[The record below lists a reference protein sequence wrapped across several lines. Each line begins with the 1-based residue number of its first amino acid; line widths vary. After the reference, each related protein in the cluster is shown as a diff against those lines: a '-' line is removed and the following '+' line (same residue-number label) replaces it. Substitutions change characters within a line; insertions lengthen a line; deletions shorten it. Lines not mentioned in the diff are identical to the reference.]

1 MAILCVDPDPDALAA
16 ARDALDRAGFETR
29 GCGSVADARAALGD
43 GDEDGIDCL
52 ITEQDLPD
60 GTGLG
65 LIEHARKT
73 VPDAACI
80 LFTGVPLSEID
91 TAAFGGV
98 VAEYLAKD
106 DLEPYAELVDL
117 VEHGVGVRSQTAYP
131 LPDDEAARLAALERY
146 AASPAELD
154 DSLDRLTR
162 LATALF
168 GVDSAAVGLV
178 DEGHERFLSCHG
190 ADFGDLDRDETVC
203 TYAILDRGVTIV
215 EDLRADPRF
224 DDNETLAAAGI
235 RFYAGAPLRTPE
247 GAAVG
252 TFCLQH
258 GEPRSFDERDRE
270 LLALL
275 ADEVMEQLV
284 LRRRLR
290 DADDRRGA
298 DKEREGTVVDG
309 SEDGGAAIGGDGS

>member
-16 ARDALDRAGFETR
+16 TREALEGAGFETR
-29 GCGSVADARAALGD
+29 GCGSAVDARAALGE
-43 GDEDGIDCL
+43 EDGIDCL
-52 ITEQDLPD
+52 VTEQDLPD
-60 GTGLG
+60 GTGLA
-65 LIEHARKT
+65 LVERARET

-91 TAAFGGV
+91 TMAFGGV

-106 DLEPYAELVDL
+106 DPEPHAELVGL

-131 LPDDEAARLAALERY
+131 LPDDETARLAALERY

-168 GVDSAAVGLV
+168 GVESAAIGLV
-178 DEGHERFLSCHG
+178 EESRERFLSCHG
-190 ADFGDLDRDETVC
+190 ADFDDLDRDETVC
-203 TYAILDRGVTIV
+203 TYAILDRGVTVV
-215 EDLRADPRF
+215 EDLRTDPRF

-247 GAAVG
+247 GAVIG

-258 GEPRSFDERDRE
+258 DEPRSFDGRDRE

-275 ADEVMEQLV
+275 AEEAMEQLV

-290 DADDRRGA
+290 DAGGS
-298 DKEREGTVVDG
+298 GTGNGGNDG
-309 SEDGGAAIGGDGS
+309 NDGGGGPRSGDGGAGS